1 MCCKK
6 RRDPFIFHFP
16 IARVILNFKSNYKI
30 FDNTEMTRPQRRNA
44 ISPTSNEAVILR
56 TFTSQFTESHLD
68 ADNNTILNG
77 VKKSS
82 TAPAA

>member
-1 MCCKK
+1 
-6 RRDPFIFHFP
+6 
-16 IARVILNFKSNYKI
+16 
-30 FDNTEMTRPQRRNA
+30 MTRPQRRNA